1 MFEEKSAS
9 VWYMDGH
16 NLKHSDKTI
25 VKLNYKGLEIAVLK
39 EELRYMVQQFLIKDS
54 YGEYWALGSSIAIVN
69 FKVFKNILDN
79 PTKDEQ
85 KYCDYIVDK
94 YKDKQFIKETF
105 NLKIALRKS
114 FNKCEVE
121 YIRRYCPQI
130 YEEAK
135 VRQIMSERN
144 LVFGNTYYDIIAYK
158 KTVDNIKQELH
169 SSSKKQNVKNKKGRE
184 AR

>member
-1 MFEEKSAS
+1 M
-9 VWYMDGH
+9 
-16 NLKHSDKTI
+16 
-25 VKLNYKGLEIAVLK
+25 
-39 EELRYMVQQFLIKDS
+39 
-54 YGEYWALGSSIAIVN
+54 
-69 FKVFKNILDN
+69 
-79 PTKDEQ
+79 
-85 KYCDYIVDK
+85 
-94 YKDKQFIKETF
+94 
-105 NLKIALRKS
+105 RKS

-158 KTVDNIKQELH
+158 KTVENIKQELH